1 MPHHKFGIYHEVC
14 GSVCGVCVWCVR
26 VQSFHRHCPHT
37 DRCWHSFLELRL

>member
-1 MPHHKFGIYHEVC
+1 MPHHKFGIYHGIAGGLC
-14 GSVCGVCVWCVR
+14 GW